1 MRPRRNGGSIL
12 IEHSTKIARP
22 IGEVFGFYDAPENLR
37 LVTPSTLGVELER
50 LPKDLRPGA
59 IFGYRLRGWP
69 LELRWE
75 ALVSEYQPPERFVNV
90 QSRGQFL
97 QWSHERQFAPEGTST
112 RVRELLK
119 YRMPHGLVSSVAHRL
134 YVREKLEEL
143 VHAGLENVRAALER
157 GEADRP

>member
-1 MRPRRNGGSIL
+1 MRKGGSIL
-12 IEHSTKIARP
+12 IECSTKIARP
-22 IGEVFGFYDAPENLR
+22 INEVFAFYNTPENLR
-37 LVTPSTLGVELER
+37 LVTPSTSGVELER

-75 ALVSEYQPPERFVNV
+75 ALVSEYRPPERFINV
-90 QSRGQFL
+90 QSRGRFL
-97 QWSHERQFAPEGTST
+97 QWSHEHHFAPEGTST
-112 RVRELLK
+112 RVKELLK
-119 YRMPHGLVSSVAHRL
+119 YRMPKGLVSSVAHRL

-143 VHAGLENVRAALER
+143 VSTGLENVRAELQR